1 MSNFNLVVNKIIPSM
16 IYLEFYKKIK
26 NWIDLS
32 NLIDVNKI
40 NLINY
45 KINMV
50 TKKIELYCKK

>member
-26 NWIDLS
+26 NWIDPS